1 MEATMEE
8 RKTGFQQIDYTLLF
22 LLFVLMCIS
31 LLAIY
36 SGSGQYFSNDPTYY
50 VKRQVIWFIVG
61 IVVMVGVMLI
71 DYDLF
76 KSFSI
81 PLYGIGITL
90 LLLVAYSPLG
100 VFRNGSQR
108 WLDLGPAEIQP
119 SEFMKIFLIIA
130 LAHMLYRV
138 TANRV
143 TKDLKSDLIIVG
155 QVVAIGL
162 PPFFLILK
170 QPDLG
175 TALVIASIM
184 GTMLL
189 MSGVAWRIL
198 LFLGLSVVAGITSL
212 VWLHNHNFELFS
224 KIIAS
229 HQLDR
234 IYGWLDPYEHQGSFG
249 YQLVNAMRGIGSGQL
264 HGSGFMQGVQTQSDR
279 IPEIH
284 TDFIFTVIG
293 EEFGFIGATIL
304 IVTYFLLFYRMI
316 IIALTCNNLF
326 GTYLVSGVIGLLVFQ
341 VFQNIAMT
349 IGLMPITGLALPFI
363 SYGGSA
369 LLTNMLA
376 MGIILNVNI
385 RTRHYMFETEESSM

>member
-1 MEATMEE
+1 MEE
-8 RKTGFQQIDYTLLF
+8 RKSGVQQIDYTLLF
-22 LLFVLMCIS
+22 LLFVLMCFS

-36 SGSGQYFSNDPTYY
+36 SGSGQYFSDDPTYY
-50 VKRQVIWFIVG
+50 VKRQIIWFIAGVIIMSG
-61 IVVMVGVMLI
+61 VMVI
-71 DYDLF
+71 DYDMY
-76 KSFSI
+76 KNFSI
-81 PLYGIGITL
+81 PLYGIGVVL

-108 WLDLGPAEIQP
+108 WLDLGPAEVQP

-130 LAHMLYRV
+130 MAHLLYRV
-138 TANRV
+138 TMNRT
-143 TKDLKSDLIIVG
+143 TKDLKSDLIIVAK
-155 QVVAIGL
+155 VFAIGL
-162 PPFFLILK
+162 PPFFLILT

-184 GTMLL
+184 VTMLL

-198 LFLGLSVVAGITSL
+198 FVLGIGAVSGILSL
-212 VWLHNHNFELFS
+212 VYLHNNNFELFS

-234 IYGWLDPYEHQGSFG
+234 IYGWLDPYEHQGSYG
-249 YQLVNAMRGIGSGQL
+249 YQLVNALRGIGSGQL
-264 HGSGFMQGVQTQSDR
+264 YGSGFMQGVQTQSDR

-293 EEFGFIGATIL
+293 EEFGFLGATIL
-304 IVTYFLLFYRMI
+304 IVTYFLLFYRMV
-316 IIALTCNNLF
+316 IIALSCNNLF

-369 LLTNMLA
+369 LLTNMIA
-376 MGIILNVNI
+376 MGIVLNVNI
-385 RTRHYMFETEESSM
+385 RTKHYMFETEESSL